1 MIAMNKKIQM
11 IITLAVLAVCM
22 LGHVQAIKSENSYE
36 RVMTTHRFL
45 MGNESH
51 NATNNGTDTDP
62 TSGSDSLWIGSNV
75 AAVTLFMGLTGLL
88 F

>member
-22 LGHVQAIKSENSYE
+22 LGHVQAIESENSYE
-36 RVMTTHRFL
+36 RVMTAHRFL

-51 NATNNGTDTDP
+51 NATNNGTNTV
-62 TSGSDSLWIGSNV
+62 TSGSESLWIGSNV